1 MTAKLKSGEPIMGAY
16 LEDYD
21 QSYSILLTFID
32 EDMTG
37 VEVLDLML
45 KRAGCDISVTNLINK
60 QFIAVGY
67 GFPGVLV
74 VYVYDHTYQLCRV
87 DFDCFKKFLKRR
99 YPLVNYDDVL
109 KRLPRC

>member
-1 MTAKLKSGEPIMGAY
+1 MTTELKGSERIIGMY
-16 LEDYD
+16 LRDYAE
-21 QSYSILLTFID
+21 SYSILLTFLD
-32 EDMTG
+32 EDTTG

-45 KRAGCDISVTNLINK
+45 KRAGYNVSVTNLINK

-74 VYVYDHTYQLCRV
+74 VYVYDHTYQLCRI
-87 DFDCFKKFLKRR
+87 DFDCFKKFLKRC
-99 YPLVNYDDVL
+99 YPRVNYDDLL

>member
-1 MTAKLKSGEPIMGAY
+1 MTAKLKSNELLIGVY
-16 LEDYD
+16 LRDYAE
-21 QSYSILLTFID
+21 SYSILLTFID

-99 YPLVNYDDVL
+99 YPLINYDDVL

>member
-1 MTAKLKSGEPIMGAY
+1 MTAELKSNERIMGSY

-32 EDMTG
+32 EDMPG

-45 KRAGCDISVTNLINK
+45 RRAGYDVSVTNLINK

-87 DFDCFKKFLKRR
+87 HFDCFKKFLERR
-99 YPLVNYDDVL
+99 YSASQL
-109 KRLPRC
+109 R